1 MNGEIL
7 REAETMDMFGK
18 VGLVEIPVLIAPDQK
33 AWLDK
38 MVKEGKIAVPPG
50 GSLEKGSL
58 ISMFLR
64 MLIHNAMEEQARQEA
79 LDKEDEDDE

>member
-1 MNGEIL
+1 MSAP
-7 REAETMDMFGK
+7 RERKEKRKKETESKEDALARWQPRTSMG
-18 VGLVEIPVLIAPDQK
+18 
-33 AWLDK
+33 K

-79 LDKEDEDDE
+79 LDKEDEDE